1 MKLRIPIK
9 TMVLTACSICNN
21 SYKAKVTGLQA
32 FKNASNPKA
41 TGSFL
46 DHYFSES
53 QLHDN
58 VNFNICK
65 KCKKIQKQKGT
76 KNENTFKSEG
86 RYEITSWE
94 DEKLNLKDDLYHL
107 LD

>member
-9 TMVLTACSICNN
+9 TMVSTTCSHCNK

-32 FKNASNPKA
+32 FKNAPNPKA
-41 TGSFL
+41 TSSFL
-46 DHYFSES
+46 GHYFLRN

-76 KNENTFKSEG
+76 KNENTFKS
-86 RYEITSWE
+86 
-94 DEKLNLKDDLYHL
+94 N
-107 LD
+107 

>member
-9 TMVLTACSICNN
+9 TVVSTVCSICAK

-41 TGSFL
+41 TSSFL
-46 DHYFSES
+46 GHYLSEGKKETDYQS
-53 QLHDN
+53 N

-76 KNENTFKSEG
+76 KNEITFKS
-86 RYEITSWE
+86 
-94 DEKLNLKDDLYHL
+94 K
-107 LD
+107 